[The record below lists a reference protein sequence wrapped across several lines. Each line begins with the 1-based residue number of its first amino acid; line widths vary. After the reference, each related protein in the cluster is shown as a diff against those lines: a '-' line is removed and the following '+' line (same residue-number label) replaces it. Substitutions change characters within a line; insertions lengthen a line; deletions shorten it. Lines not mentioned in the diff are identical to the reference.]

1 MAMIRIEAKRVA
13 HAPARVA
20 ASGLLWGGLAR
31 ACARVTVKIGKI
43 GAARSRLNVVNRAG
57 MAAIALGLIAGAPA
71 LADTL
76 LLKPARVFDG
86 SAVHENWSVL
96 VDGDR
101 IAAAGPNL
109 AAPAG
114 ARTIDLRNATLF
126 PGMIEGHSHLFLHP
140 YNETLWD
147 DQVLHEPLA
156 LRTARAVVQAERTLD
171 AGFTT
176 ERDLGTEGA
185 GFADVGLKQAIDK
198 GIVPGPRLLV
208 ATKAIVARG
217 AYGPKGYEP
226 GVPIPQGAQEV
237 AGVDDTIRAVRD
249 QVAAGADLIKF
260 YADYHWGKGEPS
272 RPTLSQAELDAGV
285 AAAHD
290 AGRMVAV
297 HATTAEGMMR
307 AIRAGADTIEHGY
320 GGTEAVFKAM
330 AAKGIALC
338 PTLGASEA
346 YARYFQN
353 WNGQE
358 PAPESVQEN
367 RRAFRLAIKAG
378 VPICMGGDVGVF
390 THGENWREMVAM
402 QNAGLPAAQVM
413 TAATSGNARILHLT
427 DRGAI
432 KPGLLADLVGV
443 EGDPTRD
450 VAAVRDVRLVVKGG
464 KVIRE

>member
-1 MAMIRIEAKRVA
+1 MRCLIFALTALSLA
-13 HAPARVA
+13 APA
-20 ASGLLWGGLAR
+20 G
-31 ACARVTVKIGKI
+31 
-43 GAARSRLNVVNRAG
+43 
-57 MAAIALGLIAGAPA
+57 
-71 LADTL
+71 ADTL
-76 LLKPARVFDG
+76 LLRPARVFDG
-86 SAVHENWSVL
+86 VNPQPHEGWSVL

-101 IAAAGPNL
+101 IAAVGPNL
-109 AAPAG
+109 IAPAG
-114 ARTIDLRNATLF
+114 ARTIDLPGATLM

-147 DQVLHEPLA
+147 DQVLHEALA

-185 GFADVGLKQAIDK
+185 GFADVGLRQAIDQ
-198 GIVPGPRLLV
+198 GIVPGPRLMV
-208 ATKAIVARG
+208 ATRAIVARG
-217 AYGPKGYEP
+217 AYGPKGFEP
-226 GVPIPQGAQEV
+226 GVAVPQGAQEV
-237 AGVDDTIRAVRD
+237 AGVDETIRAVRD
-249 QVAAGADLIKF
+249 QVAAGADIVKF

-307 AIRAGADTIEHGY
+307 AVRAGTDTIEHGY
-320 GGTEAVFKAM
+320 GGTAEVFKAM

-346 YARYFQN
+346 YARYFQH

-367 RRAFRLAIKAG
+367 RRSFKLAMAAG

-390 THGENWREMVAM
+390 SHGRNWLEMEAM
-402 QNAGLPAAQVM
+402 QRGGMSPAQVLIS
-413 TAATSGNARILHLT
+413 ATSRNARILHLT
-427 DRGAI
+427 DRGEV
-432 KPGLLADLVGV
+432 KPGLLADLVAV
-443 EGDPTRD
+443 DGDPTRD
-450 VAAVRDVRLVVKGG
+450 VAAVEHVRLVIKGG
-464 KVIRE
+464 KVVRQ